1 MELTGFSLACQLCIE
16 AGGLQLGG
24 GQPITRR
31 FVIQILAH
39 QLTKERLG
47 QQRWGEAIDDL
58 AGRAEAALDGGSI
71 SQPCRGPGA
80 GSHDRSER
88 EAAAAIHRRPCCRR
102 PGSLGSGAPPSGF
115 RSATPVRR

>member
-58 AGRAEAALDGGSI
+58 AGRGRRWMGTASAN
-71 SQPCRGPGA
+71 P
-80 GSHDRSER
+80 
-88 EAAAAIHRRPCCRR
+88 AAAPGPAATTGQSAKRLRR
-102 PGSLGSGAPPSGF
+102 STGALAAAGLD
-115 RSATPVRR
+115 R